1 MKDAKKA
8 VLQSRGF
15 GTLRLAA
22 AGIAC
27 GFLAALWAALCVL
40 AWIQIGDWLY
50 GR

>member
-8 VLQSRGF
+8 VLQSRGL

-22 AGIAC
+22 VGVAC
-27 GFLAALWAALCVL
+27 GFLAALWAALSL
-40 AWIQIGDWLY
+40 MAWILIGDWLH